1 MAAVRMTDGMMAA
14 QKKIRIGETTMA
26 NVFGRRLKKG
36 LFLLLLEAFICVS
49 ISSSFAAAKSAA
61 APVLPQGPELAAEA
75 WILIDPV
82 TGRDFASRNPDVR
95 RSPASTTKIMTALI
109 ALELVPTNT
118 LMTASAAAINSVGGD
133 YVRAGILP
141 GETLTLRSLLEMMM
155 ITSANEAGYVIAE
168 NLAPDHT
175 VAGFIAMMNAKAAAL
190 GISPEDTH
198 FTNPCGIEDENHY
211 TTARSL
217 AIMAREAMKLDEFK
231 EIVKMTS
238 IVAPDTNLRKSADWK
253 IGHLLATNELISNP
267 AAYGSKYF
275 TATGMKT
282 GYTALAGRCL
292 VSSGINPDGMELI
305 SVVLGAEK
313 SADSFRESRRLLE
326 FGFTTY
332 ARADL
337 KLSGEYY
344 GRFDVQDAA
353 DNGKVTVNTLGT
365 VSWLMPVDEALA
377 ASITTESAILPPAFL
392 APITKGQVL
401 GELQVVVL
409 NTTIG
414 SVKLVADNTVEK
426 STWADIRDRYLEFLK
441 DPVLLSVLKTTAV
454 LVLLLLL
461 LRLILKM
468 ISRRRNRR
476 KYIST
481 RKNNYRID
489 HFRK

>member
-1 MAAVRMTDGMMAA
+1 
-14 QKKIRIGETTMA
+14 MA
-26 NVFGRRLKKG
+26 NKLGCRLKNG
-36 LFLLLLEAFICVS
+36 LFFLLLEAFICIS
-49 ISSSFAAAKSAA
+49 ISSSFATAKSATVPA
-61 APVLPQGPELAAEA
+61 LPQGPELAAEA

-82 TGRDFASRNPDVR
+82 TGHDFASLNPDAR

-109 ALELVPTNT
+109 ALEMVPTDT

-155 ITSANEAGYVIAE
+155 VTSANEAGYVIAE

-175 VAGFIAMMNAKAAAL
+175 VAGFMAMMNARAAAL
-190 GISPEDTH
+190 GIPLEQTH

-217 AIMAREAMKLDEFK
+217 AIIAREAMKHDEFR
-231 EIVKMTS
+231 EIISMTA
-238 IVAPDTNLRKSADWK
+238 IVAPDTNLRKSAEWN
-253 IGHLLATNELISNP
+253 IGHLLATNELVSNP
-267 AAYGSKYF
+267 AIYGSKYF
-275 TATGMKT
+275 TATGIKT
-282 GYTALAGRCL
+282 GYTELAGRCL

-305 SVVLGAEK
+305 AVVLGAEK
-313 SADSFRESRRLLE
+313 LADSFKESRRLLE

-332 ARADL
+332 ARTEL

-344 GRFDVQDAA
+344 GRFEVQDAA
-353 DNGKVTVNTLGT
+353 DNGKVTVNTLGS
-365 VSWLMPVDEALA
+365 VSWLMPVDELLA
-377 ASITTESAILPPAFL
+377 ASITTESAILPATFR
-392 APITKGQVL
+392 APISKGQVL

-414 SVKLVADNTVEK
+414 SVQLVADNAVEK
-426 STWADIRDRYLEFLK
+426 STWADIRDKYLDFLK

-454 LVLLLLL
+454 LFLLLLL
-461 LRLILKM
+461 LRLMLKM